1 MQTSQHRQQARKPAH
16 LRAVPCPA
24 PKPMAAQDPTPE
36 QRDFFQ
42 RLHGYAGIPLP
53 EPVDSYLSPEAAQLH
68 RVDAS
73 QLQPGA
79 KATVQHHA
87 PAAQQE
93 PVDLW
98 PVISRIYTCL
108 ALAGFVAVIAAV
120 WVL

>member
-1 MQTSQHRQQARKPAH
+1 MQTSPHRQQARKPAH

-36 QRDFFQ
+36 QQAAWQ
-42 RLHGYAGIPLP
+42 RLHGYAGMPLP
-53 EPVDSYLSPEAAQLH
+53 EPVDSYLHAEAAQLH

-79 KATVQHHA
+79 QATVQHHE
-87 PAAQQE
+87 PAGQQE

-98 PVISRIYTCL
+98 PVIGRIYSGL